1 MADPPDGATLTG
13 DYVPAPPLFSVDAG
27 TLAISAPL
35 AVSSLAGPSGA
46 SMSFGPS
53 MFTGPVMVGLE
64 GFTGNPPASDPL
76 GGISLNALSVSQG
89 LQTDRLFV
97 SDEQS
102 TTWCYFAPTGSY
114 VRDLTIHGTLYGP
127 SGPYQGPTGDTGPR
141 GDPGVA
147 GAAG

>member
-1 MADPPDGATLTG
+1 
-13 DYVPAPPLFSVDAG
+13 
-27 TLAISAPL
+27 
-35 AVSSLAGPSGA
+35 
-46 SMSFGPS
+46 

-64 GFTGNPPASDPL
+64 GFTGNPPATDPL

-114 VRDLTIHGTLYGP
+114 VTDLTIRGTLYGP
-127 SGPYQGPTGDTGPR
+127 SGPYQDATGPTGASFTGPR
-141 GDPGVA
+141 GDPGAA
-147 GAAG
+147 GAAGATGSTGPQGVAGVSQELQERPGRVGRQGRRDPLVS